1 MDGAGLGLATETP
14 LELYQRLFLSG
25 IGDVQDR
32 HVLAC
37 AVVIATCEPRPLSLS
52 LGLSA
57 AQIAAV
63 VAGYLPAAAGLLPGR
78 YEAPLPEPDEG
89 DTLEEPDLRRL
100 LLDLRSRGAV
110 EEEWLA
116 AIIARRSQGANHLW
130 QDLGLFERAE
140 LSAMMRRH
148 FRPLA
153 ERNSRDMKWKK
164 FFYRELCRMDGIVIC
179 KAPNCADCCDVALCF
194 GDEAGEPLALLQ
206 RPAKG

>member
-1 MDGAGLGLATETP
+1 MDGASLGLATETP

-37 AVVIATCEPRPLSLS
+37 AVVVAACEPPPLSLS

-78 YEAPLPEPDEG
+78 CEAPLPDPAEA

-100 LLDLRSRGAV
+100 LLDHRSRGTI

-140 LSAMMRRH
+140 LSALMRRH

-164 FFYRELCRMDGIVIC
+164 FFYRELCRMEGVVIC

-194 GDEAGEPLALLQ
+194 GEETGEPLALLQ
-206 RPAKG
+206 RKRRA

>member
-14 LELYQRLFLSG
+14 LERYQRLFLSG
-25 IGDVQDR
+25 SGDVQDR

-37 AVVIATCEPRPLSLS
+37 AVVITAGEPRPLSLS

-78 YEAPLPEPDEG
+78 HDPPLPEPAAA

-100 LLDLRSRGAV
+100 LLDHRSHGAI

-116 AIIARRSQGANHLW
+116 AIIARRAQGANHLW

-140 LSAMMRRH
+140 LSAMMARH

-194 GDEAGEPLALLQ
+194 GAESGEPLALLQ
-206 RPAKG
+206 RPGEG